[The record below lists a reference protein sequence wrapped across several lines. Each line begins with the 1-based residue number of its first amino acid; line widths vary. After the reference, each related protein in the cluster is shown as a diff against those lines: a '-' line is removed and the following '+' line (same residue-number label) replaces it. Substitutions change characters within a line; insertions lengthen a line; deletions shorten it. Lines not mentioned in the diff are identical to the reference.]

1 MSEVIAKK
9 GWSYESSLDNVT
21 EELAWVKKQIQREL
35 TDLQKGVQEDQIQKS
50 FFEKKDN
57 KVVYNMNLVKQYLQS
72 CVQKDEFQINSVVV
86 MAVQIALESKWYEV
100 GKIDWLLKNSKWTLS
115 TTEQAIRKFQ
125 KENWLHIDWVPW
137 KNTVKKILEKMW
149 GISQWN
155 NLGKGEDK
163 EAPEINEWKGIT
175 KEEILALEIYRWK
188 VMSNDE
194 IEAQGYNPEEVRN
207 WVKNTSEM
215 ERLDKIVPK
224 NMRHEQATEFLDMHK
239 PSDETDEQPTIPE
252 LENPVEKPVEKPV
265 EEPVESK
272 EDNNKVESWESA
284 DILIWPKLKATSKKE
299 LWGIWSSIMHWF
311 QWYDLR
317 SFWFSNMAWKKNWKA
332 DNSRFEE
339 ENWKLY
345 ENFIL
350 PRAELIKY
358 CENHNIKSFMFYFG
372 WNEKSEAERQKAL
385 ENIEK
390 WWEYL
395 EKWGVQPVLATC
407 IWEDIPQHKDSVGKS
422 YVKEYNAAIKDM
434 QQRHPTWSLIDFV
447 KIDQPDIF
455 RPNDWWHPWD
465 TWYKRMWTK
474 IEQCFSSAEK

>member
-1 MSEVIAKK
+1 MP
-9 GWSYESSLDNVT
+9 GWITNKDWNFESSLDNVA
-21 EELAWVKKQIQREL
+21 EELDWVKKQIQKEL
-35 TDLQKGVQEDQIQKS
+35 ADLQKDVQENQIKKS
-50 FFEKKDN
+50 FFEKKEN
-57 KVVYNMNLVKQYLQS
+57 KVVYNMDLVKRYLQS
-72 CVQKDEFQINSVVV
+72 SVQKDDFQVNSAVV
-86 MAVQIALESKWYEV
+86 MAVQISLESKWYEV
-100 GKIDWLLKNSKWTLS
+100 WKIDWLLKNEKWTLS
-115 TTEQAIRKFQ
+115 MTEQAIRKFQ
-125 KENWLHIDWVPW
+125 KENWLRIDWVPW
-137 KNTVKKILEKMW
+137 KDTIKKILEKLW
-149 GISQWN
+149 NISSTSKKIEKNNSKWN
-155 NLGKGEDK
+155 DDLEK
-163 EAPEINEWKGIT
+163 EI
-175 KEEILALEIYRWK
+175 KELDIKQDDLIKLYALEIYRWNK
-188 VMSNDE
+188 YMSSDVE
-194 IEAQGYNPEEVRN
+194 IKRKWYNPKDVRDL
-207 WVKNTSEM
+207 VKNKEEM
-215 ERLDKIVPK
+215 ERLDKIMPK
-224 NMRHEQATEFLDMHK
+224 NLRHEQVTQVLKVDNKVDDNQGK
-239 PSDETDEQPTIPE
+239 PE
-252 LENPVEKPVEKPV
+252 EKPVET
-265 EEPVESK
+265 K
-272 EDNNKVESWESA
+272 EGNNKVESWESA